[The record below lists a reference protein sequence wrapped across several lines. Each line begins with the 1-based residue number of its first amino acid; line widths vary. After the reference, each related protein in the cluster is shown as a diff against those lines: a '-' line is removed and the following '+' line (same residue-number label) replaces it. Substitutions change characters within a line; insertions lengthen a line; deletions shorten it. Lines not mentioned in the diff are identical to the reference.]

1 MKWTSA
7 EDQRLLLVVLDIH
20 KIDHAKV
27 AARWAEKY
35 GRLKSWQNPDSYYPN
50 PTDKARWTGT
60 NCKGHLGAC
69 REGEE
74 GHQRWQGT
82 TVNTGS
88 IYSSSFEKAGR

>member
-35 GRLKSWQNPDSYYPN
+35 GRLKSWQKSRFLLPDSY
-50 PTDKARWTGT
+50 
-60 NCKGHLGAC
+60 
-69 REGEE
+69 
-74 GHQRWQGT
+74 
-82 TVNTGS
+82 
-88 IYSSSFEKAGR
+88 